1 MGQKPPVTRVLGGEA
16 SGALNALALVRA
28 SGGGQCPCA
37 RCLSVRSS
45 PLPHSTAVVARAL
58 TDSLD
63 DISVFVAATVDGR
76 ACVRMAWLYALVRVP
91 LVDTL
96 DSSPRVFIRALALE
110 WRLSFLRS
118 SFHGGTRA
126 TPRG

>member
-1 MGQKPPVTRVLGGEA
+1 M
-16 SGALNALALVRA
+16 
-28 SGGGQCPCA
+28 
-37 RCLSVRSS
+37 
-45 PLPHSTAVVARAL
+45 VARAL

-63 DISVFVAATVDGR
+63 DISVFEAATVDGR
-76 ACVRMAWLYALVRVP
+76 ACVRMAWLYALVRVT

-118 SFHGGTRA
+118 IFHGGARA

>member
-16 SGALNALALVRA
+16 SGALNALAPVRA

-45 PLPHSTAVVARAL
+45 PFPYSTAVVARAL

-63 DISVFVAATVDGR
+63 GISVFE
-76 ACVRMAWLYALVRVP
+76 VP

-96 DSSPRVFIRALALE
+96 DIKLDSDHLYSQLAKLK
-110 WRLSFLRS
+110 
-118 SFHGGTRA
+118 
-126 TPRG
+126 PI